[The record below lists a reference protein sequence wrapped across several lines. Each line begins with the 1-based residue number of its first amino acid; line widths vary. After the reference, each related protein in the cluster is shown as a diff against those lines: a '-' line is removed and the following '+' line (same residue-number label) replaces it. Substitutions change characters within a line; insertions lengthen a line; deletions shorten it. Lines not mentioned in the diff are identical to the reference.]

1 MTREQK
7 FDIAGYVGIALI
19 QGATFPAMIAFL
31 VNGTGRLPPLSMTV
45 MIWAGL
51 ALFLARSIDRKDFV
65 AIVSNSIGWVLQSFM
80 LALICLP
87 IF

>member
-7 FDIAGYVGIALI
+7 YDMAGYVGIALI
-19 QGATFPAMIAFL
+19 QGATFPAMLAYLI
-31 VNGTGRLPPLSMTV
+31 NGEGRLPPLSMTAMV
-45 MIWAGL
+45 WAGL

-65 AIVSNSIGWVLQSFM
+65 AIVSNSIGWVLQSVM

-87 IF
+87 MF

>member
-19 QGATFPAMIAFL
+19 QGATFPAMIAFM
-31 VNGTGRLPPLSMTV
+31 VNGEGRLPPLSMTA

-65 AIVSNSIGWVLQSFM
+65 AIISNSIGWVLQSVM
-80 LALICLP
+80 LALITLP